1 MRIPLL
7 SLIVS
12 MLVAAPSIVFAVPSQ
27 DSAPT
32 SPAKGWRTGVGV
44 DAPTLEESGTKMIQ
58 GLAVCGFVLCVGVW
72 GYKRYILKAPTVISR
87 KMKIIE
93 RMPLSPRSTLVL
105 IEVEGKKKLVA
116 MGSDPVSFHDLAES
130 ESFSFDSL
138 EHNKP
143 TERECDTETS
153 VT

>member
-1 MRIPLL
+1 MRLPLL
-7 SLIVS
+7 TLILS
-12 MLVAAPSIVFAVPSQ
+12 ILVATPSAVFAVPSQ
-27 DSAPT
+27 DSTPST
-32 SPAKGWRTGVGV
+32 QPKGWRIGVGV

-72 GYKRYILKAPTVISR
+72 GYKRYILKAPAVASR

-143 TERECDTETS
+143 TERECEIETT